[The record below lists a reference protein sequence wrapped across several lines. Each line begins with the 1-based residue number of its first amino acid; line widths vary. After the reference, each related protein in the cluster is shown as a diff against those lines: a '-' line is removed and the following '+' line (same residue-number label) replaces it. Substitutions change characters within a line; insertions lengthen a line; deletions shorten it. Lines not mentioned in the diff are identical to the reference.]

1 MASGSLKG
9 LCPKQQL
16 HVFEQA
22 DVLVSTHSNALVNVV
37 FMVPHSAVVELFPPM
52 YSSPFF
58 SHLSASERIYYAAV
72 TGYMEEPKICPSGR
86 ECGVAFYRDVV
97 FSVKSEAVETAV
109 MAALHF
115 VNGTKY

>member
-9 LCPKQQL
+9 RNPKQQL
-16 HVFEQA
+16 RVFEQA

-52 YSSPFF
+52 YSSPIF

-72 TGYMEEPKICPSGR
+72 TGYMEESKICPSGR

>member
-1 MASGSLKG
+1 MTSGSLKG
-9 LCPKQQL
+9 LSPKQQL
-16 HVFEQA
+16 RVFEQA

-52 YSSPFF
+52 YSSPIFA
-58 SHLSASERIYYAAV
+58 HLSASERIYYAAM

-86 ECGVAFYRDVV
+86 ECGVAFYRNVV